1 LSEHRLQVRSRDVG
15 STGCVVTTTG
25 ELDHETRDQLSQI
38 LHQTLSRGRH
48 HIAVDLSP
56 VTFCDSAALTQFVE
70 THRETSSRGGWLR
83 LVGAEGAVLAALQS
97 TALDRYFTLC
107 TTLDEALEF

>member
-1 LSEHRLQVRSRDVG
+1 MSEQRLQVTTRDVG
-15 STGCVVTTTG
+15 STYCVVTTTG
-25 ELDHETRDQLSQI
+25 EIDHENRDQLSQI
-38 LHQTLSRGRH
+38 LHETLSRGRH

-70 THRETSSRGGWLR
+70 THRASSSRGGWLR
-83 LVGAEGAVLAALQS
+83 LVGAQGLVLAVLQS

-107 TTLDEALEF
+107 TTLDEALES